1 MFMSC
6 EGVMNENVKML
17 IWGLKIITEKNADG
31 FNGRSLAQKFGTDYV
46 CHRIIKFYSV
56 QYNYQN
62 LVCIVRI
69 YHGTP
74 RAPQVVCQ

>member
-1 MFMSC
+1 MCKKLLKLVFMG
-6 EGVMNENVKML
+6 EGGFKN
-17 IWGLKIITEKNADG
+17 TEKNTDG
-31 FNGRSLAQKFGTDYV
+31 FYGRSLAPKGTDYV
-46 CHRIIKFYSV
+46 CHRIIKFYSA